1 MAQAL
6 ELFFD
11 GDADAAVRGLWRGLE
26 DVGVPSLAT
35 RTHGRHRPHVTF
47 AVAGAIPQK
56 TRDALRE
63 DLRLLSIPT
72 LWLSALAAFSA
83 SDNVLVLSAVVD
95 NELLAVHSTV
105 HDVLAKRVKAP
116 SAYYLPGSWVP
127 HCTLAQ
133 GLEPAQVIAGFAA
146 LYPVGSIKARITGIA
161 VVDTHTGETD
171 VLRDLEDGDE

>member
-6 ELFFD
+6 ELYFD
-11 GDADAAVRGLWRGLE
+11 GETDAAVRGLWRGL
-26 DVGVPSLAT
+26 DDAGVPSLAT

-47 AVAGAIPQK
+47 AVAGVIPQK

-63 DLRLLSIPT
+63 DLRLLSIPRI
-72 LWLSALAAFSA
+72 WLSSLGTFADS
-83 SDNVLVLSAVVD
+83 LVLSAVVD
-95 NELLAVHSTV
+95 TELLAVHSTV
-105 HDVLAKRVKAP
+105 HDVLAKRVKQP

-146 LYPVGSIKARITGIA
+146 LYPIEPISVRVEEIA
-161 VVDTHTGETD
+161 VVDTHTGESD
-171 VLRDLEDGDE
+171 PIRLV